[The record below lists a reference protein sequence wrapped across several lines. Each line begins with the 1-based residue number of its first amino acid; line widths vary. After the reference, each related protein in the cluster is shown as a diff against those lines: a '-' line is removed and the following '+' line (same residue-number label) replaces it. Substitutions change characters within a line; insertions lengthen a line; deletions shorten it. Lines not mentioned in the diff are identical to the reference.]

1 MIRAMLA
8 GTATLLASIG
18 LTATSAWLITRAWQM
33 PPVLDLA
40 VAVTAVRALG
50 ISRAV
55 FRYADRLAAHDL
67 ALRRAERARA
77 GAYAAVAAAPPE
89 RVAGLTRG
97 ALLTR
102 LGADVDALT
111 EETVRARV
119 PARVALATSAV
130 AVAGVA
136 AASPAAAAV
145 LAAGLAAAGLA
156 APALAARAER
166 RSGAR
171 RARATQDHVAAVDR
185 VLADAAV
192 LRVRGTLP
200 EALAEADRAARR
212 LAAAEEPD
220 AAAAGL
226 AAASA
231 TWTVAGV
238 LAVVLAAGPQSPQ
251 WVGVLALLP
260 LAAFEAVAGL
270 PAAAVTHE
278 RGRAARSRLAGL
290 AGADAPAPAAPGA
303 AAEAAR
309 AAQDAEP
316 AGADPE
322 PRLRARGLEL
332 IRGRLGTVDL
342 DLPFG
347 SRLRVTAPS
356 GAGKTTL
363 LLTLAGLLPAAA
375 GRVRPGGDR
384 ITCITED
391 AHVFAT
397 TVRDNLAL
405 GAPGAADGQ
414 MAAVLAAV
422 GLGDWL
428 AGLPRGLSTVLAGGA
443 ADLSGGQRRR
453 LLLARALLTE
463 SPILLLDEPDEHLD
477 DAGAAAL
484 ERLLA
489 APELPGARPRRTV
502 VVASHPR
509 FHAGLLPVRQF
520 PA

>member
-1 MIRAMLA
+1 
-8 GTATLLASIG
+8 
-18 LTATSAWLITRAWQM
+18 
-33 PPVLDLA
+33 
-40 VAVTAVRALG
+40 
-50 ISRAV
+50 
-55 FRYADRLAAHDL
+55 
-67 ALRRAERARA
+67 
-77 GAYAAVAAAPPE
+77 
-89 RVAGLTRG
+89 
-97 ALLTR
+97 
-102 LGADVDALT
+102 
-111 EETVRARV
+111 
-119 PARVALATSAV
+119 
-130 AVAGVA
+130 
-136 AASPAAAAV
+136 
-145 LAAGLAAAGLA
+145 GLA

-192 LRVRGTLP
+192 LRVRGRLP

-212 LAAAEEPD
+212 RAAAEEPD

-270 PAAAVTHE
+270 PAAAVTRE
-278 RGRAARSRLAGL
+278 RARAARGRLAGL
-290 AGADAPAPAAPGA
+290 AGADADAAPAGDGAPRG
-303 AAEAAR
+303 
-309 AAQDAEP
+309 AEP

-322 PRLRARGLEL
+322 PRLRADGLEL

-375 GRVRPGGDR
+375 GEVRPGGDR

-397 TVRDNLAL
+397 TIRDNLAL
-405 GAPGAADGQ
+405 GAPAATEAE
-414 MAAVLAAV
+414 MAGLLAAV

-428 AGLPRGLSTVLAGGA
+428 AGLPRGLGTVLAGGA
-443 ADLSGGQRRR
+443 GDLSGGQRRR
-453 LLLARALLTE
+453 LLLARALLTD

-509 FHAGLLPVRQF
+509 FHDGLLPVRQF

>member
-1 MIRAMLA
+1 MIRAVLA

-278 RGRAARSRLAGL
+278 RGRAARARLAGL
-290 AGADAPAPAAPGA
+290 AGAGAAAPAAPGA
-303 AAEAAR
+303 PAET
-309 AAQDAEP
+309 AQDAEP

>member
-1 MIRAMLA
+1 MIRAVLA

-278 RGRAARSRLAGL
+278 RGRAARARLAGL
-290 AGADAPAPAAPGA
+290 AGAGAAAPAATGA
-303 AAEAAR
+303 PAEAAEAA
-309 AAQDAEP
+309 QE

-332 IRGRLGTVDL
+332 IRGSLGTVDL

>member
-1 MIRAMLA
+1 MIRAVLA

-136 AASPAAAAV
+136 ATSPAAAAV

-270 PAAAVTHE
+270 PAAAVTRQ
-278 RGRAARSRLAGL
+278 RGRAARARLNGL
-290 AGADAPAPAAPGA
+290 AGADAAAPAAPGA
-303 AAEAAR
+303 PAET
-309 AAQDAEP
+309 AQDAEP

>member
-1 MIRAMLA
+1 MIRAVLA
-8 GTATLLASIG
+8 GTLTLLASIG

-55 FRYADRLAAHDL
+55 FRYVDRLAAHDL

-270 PAAAVTHE
+270 PAAAVTRE
-278 RGRAARSRLAGL
+278 RARAARSRLAGL
-290 AGADAPAPAAPGA
+290 AGADEPAPAAPGA
-303 AAEAAR
+303 PAEAAQ
-309 AAQDAEP
+309 AAE
-316 AGADPE
+316 ADPE

-332 IRGRLGTVDL
+332 IRGSLGTVDL

-397 TVRDNLAL
+397 TIRDNLAL
-405 GAPGAADGQ
+405 GAPEATDAE

-428 AGLPRGLSTVLAGGA
+428 AGLPRGLATVLAGGA
-443 ADLSGGQRRR
+443 GDLSGGQRRR

>member
-1 MIRAMLA
+1 MIRAVLA

-278 RGRAARSRLAGL
+278 RGRAARARLNGL
-290 AGADAPAPAAPGA
+290 AGPDAAAPAAPGA
-303 AAEAAR
+303 PAET
-309 AAQDAEP
+309 AQDAEP

-405 GAPGAADGQ
+405 GAPGATDGQ

-489 APELPGARPRRTV
+489 APELPGAQPRRTV